1 MNPAS
6 LAMPKVPAD
15 VARPLLSI
23 MVPTW
28 QPTVEHLDRT
38 IRSVISQ
45 RRDAQIEIVDDCS
58 PDFDAAAFASR
69 FESGAISVYRQAKR
83 LGLAGNWNACVA
95 RARGRWVH
103 ILHQDDWVLPGFYN
117 ALLQGVERE
126 PTVAAA
132 FCASYYASEQGK
144 RWAPRLVPMTKPGVL
159 RDWQQ
164 HVFVR
169 LSIQCSAIIVRR
181 DIYERLSGFDASFSY
196 AVDWDMWKRIA
207 VQEAIWYHPE
217 PLACYRMH
225 AGSET
230 NRQRQTGQHLNE
242 IFRSIDYSAR
252 LFAPA
257 VATQVSRRA
266 RASYVIF
273 AVESGIE
280 LMFSVRGWAS
290 AMECFRIAR
299 REGSVVA
306 VIAALFRITVRGGLR
321 ALTRFSGN

>member
-1 MNPAS
+1 MG
-6 LAMPKVPAD
+6 
-15 VARPLLSI
+15 
-23 MVPTW
+23 T
-28 QPTVEHLDRT
+28 T
-38 IRSVISQ
+38 
-45 RRDAQIEIVDDCS
+45 
-58 PDFDAAAFASR
+58 
-69 FESGAISVYRQAKR
+69 
-83 LGLAGNWNACVA
+83 
-95 RARGRWVH
+95 
-103 ILHQDDWVLPGFYN
+103 
-117 ALLQGVERE
+117 
-126 PTVAAA
+126 
-132 FCASYYASEQGK
+132 
-144 RWAPRLVPMTKPGVL
+144 LVPMTKPGVL

-181 DIYERLSGFDASFSY
+181 DIYERLGGFDASFRY

-242 IFRSIDYSAR
+242 FFAASRRDKKGRKGNDYSAR

-257 VATQVSRRA
+257 VAAQVSRQA

-273 AVESGIE
+273 AVESGVE
-280 LMFSVRGWAS
+280 LMLSLRGWVS
-290 AMECFRIAR
+290 AKECFRIAR

-321 ALTRFSGN
+321 ALTRVFRKLAALAEPCG